1 MPRTSCSLDQGNC
14 SGNCAYQCV
23 RWDDGVRGHLVEVFK
38 RKIKS
43 RTDDEHIETQALS
56 SLLGRS
62 RGQGFRHPDRT
73 NFGICNHGPRPFQC
87 CWEGRGGAGGDP
99 KNFFVLAGKTIFVP
113 PALKG
118 PEAVIANSK
127 VSSVSGG
134 YVFCFDTLFLWST

>member
-1 MPRTSCSLDQGNC
+1 M
-14 SGNCAYQCV
+14 
-23 RWDDGVRGHLVEVFK
+23 EVFE

-43 RTDDEHIETQALS
+43 KTDDEHIETQALS
-56 SLLGRS
+56 SLPGRS
-62 RGQGFRHPDRT
+62 RGQGFRQPQT
-73 NFGICNHGPRPFQC
+73 ELIWGCAITAPGPFNAV
-87 CWEGRGGAGGDP
+87 GKGGAERAVLQK
-99 KNFFVLAGKTIFVP
+99 KNVLAGKAIFGP